1 MKVNLMDFFDTKNMS
16 EEDVK
21 KMEGLAEC
29 VNSVVENKL
38 KSFLSDEIK
47 LEDLK
52 KEIAEA
58 VKSVEG
64 LQNMSAKALDKETY
78 EKGMQEVNNALLRIK
93 AATEVKNG
101 QIEVK
106 SIEAQLYDQLKDY
119 ITTDAKGV
127 KTLNLQD
134 ACKSN
139 TSGKFTVDLVVKEA
153 GVIATGSMAPHYG
166 MAVDAQLGVT
176 PRAESVI
183 RKYASV
189 APTQSR
195 SLVYADYVSKEGDAA
210 WVPEGGLKPLMDAKL
225 EEKTVTA
232 GKVAIVAKFT
242 EETLADFPAFVAE
255 VQNEMVNKIGIKEED
270 GILNGSGTGGEIKG
284 VAADMPAFALDGLE
298 VKNGNEFDAIVSAY
312 TQVVATSEMNYRPN
326 LVLLNPVDY
335 AKMQLTKDANGG
347 YLRPFQYNGE
357 LVPGMRVEATN
368 RVAQGTFILGDFG
381 YLNIRDLQNV
391 TITFG
396 WENDDFRKNIVTCI
410 AEKRLMAYLK
420 SQYKTAFVKDTFAN
434 VITAITASV

>member
-1 MKVNLMDFFDTKNMS
+1 MKVNVMDFFDTKNMS

-29 VNSVVENKL
+29 VNTVVENKL

-52 KEIAEA
+52 KEISEA

-64 LQNMSAKALDKETY
+64 LQTMSAKALDKETY

-106 SIEAQLYDQLKDY
+106 SIEAQLHDQLKDY
-119 ITTDAKGV
+119 IVTDAKGM
-127 KTLNLQD
+127 KTLNLQE

-139 TSGKFTVDLVVKEA
+139 TSGKFTVDLVVKDA
-153 GVIATGSMAPHYG
+153 GVIVSGSNTHFGA
-166 MAVDAQLGVT
+166 ALDNQVVGV

-195 SLVYADYVSKEGDAA
+195 SLVYADYVSKDGDAA
-210 WVPEGGLKPLMDAKL
+210 WVPEGGLKPLMDAEL
-225 EEKTVTA
+225 QEKTVTA

-242 EETLADFPAFVAE
+242 EETLADYPAFVAE
-255 VQNEMVNKIGIKEED
+255 VQNEMVNKIGIKEEN

-284 VAADMPAFALDGLE
+284 VAVDMPAFALDGLE
-298 VKNGNEFDAIVSAY
+298 VEKGNEFDAIVAAY

-368 RVAQGTFILGDFG
+368 RVAKGSFILGDFG

-434 VITAITASV
+434 VITAITA

>member
-106 SIEAQLYDQLKDY
+106 SIEAQLYEQLKDF

-127 KTLNLQD
+127 KTLNLQE

-153 GVIATGSMAPHYG
+153 GTIMTGSMVPHYG
-166 MAVDAQLGVT
+166 MAVDTQLGVT
-176 PRAESVI
+176 PRSESVI

-195 SLVYADYVSKEGDAA
+195 SLVYADYVSKDGDAA

-255 VQNEMVNKIGIKEED
+255 VQNEMVNKIGLKEED
-270 GILNGSGTGGEIKG
+270 GILNGSGTSGEIKG

-298 VKNGNEFDAIVSAY
+298 VEKGNEFDAIVAAY

-357 LVPGMRVEATN
+357 LVPGMRVESTN
-368 RVAQGTFILGDFG
+368 RVDQGEFILGDFG
-381 YLNIRDLQNV
+381 YINIRDLQNIS
-391 TITFG
+391 ITFG

-434 VITAITASV
+434 VKTAITADA

>member
-153 GVIATGSMAPHYG
+153 GVIATGSMALHYG
-166 MAVDAQLGVT
+166 MTVDAQLGVT

-298 VKNGNEFDAIVSAY
+298 VEKGNEFDAIVSAY

-434 VITAITASV
+434 VITAITAKV

>member
-58 VKSVEG
+58 VKSVES

-106 SIEAQLYDQLKDY
+106 SIEAQLYEQLKDF
-119 ITTDAKGV
+119 ITTDSKGV
-127 KTLNLQD
+127 KTLNLQE

-153 GVIATGSMAPHYG
+153 GTIMTGSMVPHYG
-166 MAVDAQLGVT
+166 MAVDTQLGVE

-195 SLVYADYVSKEGDAA
+195 SLVYVDYVSKDGDAA
-210 WVPEGGLKPLMDAKL
+210 WVPECGLKPLMDA
-225 EEKTVTA
+225 EMQEKTVTA

-255 VQNEMVNKIGIKEED
+255 VQNEMVNKLGLKEED

-284 VAADMPAFALDGLE
+284 VAADFPAFALDNLE
-298 VKNGNEFDAIVSAY
+298 VEKPSDFDALVASY
-312 TQVVATSEMNYRPN
+312 TQVVSTSEMNYRPN
-326 LVLLNPVDY
+326 LVLVNPIDY
-335 AKMQLTKDANGG
+335 AKMQLTKDANGN
-347 YLRPFQYNGE
+347 YIRPFQFNGE
-357 LVPGMRVEATN
+357 LVPGLRVESTN
-368 RVAQGTFILGDFG
+368 RIEHGSFSLGDFG
-381 YLNIRDLQNV
+381 YINIRDLQNIS
-391 TITFG
+391 ITFG
-396 WENDDFRKNIVTCI
+396 WENDDFRKNIVSCI

-434 VITAITASV
+434 VKTAITADA

>member
-1 MKVNLMDFFDTKNMS
+1 MDFFDTKNMS

-52 KEIAEA
+52 KEISEA

-106 SIEAQLYDQLKDY
+106 SIEAQLYEQLKEY

-127 KTLNLQD
+127 KTLNLQE

-139 TSGKFTVDLVVKEA
+139 TSGKFTVDLVVKEV

-166 MAVDAQLGVT
+166 MAVDTQLGVT

-242 EETLADFPAFVAE
+242 EETLADFSAFVAE
-255 VQNEMVNKIGIKEED
+255 VQNEMVNKVGIKEED
-270 GILNGSGTGGEIKG
+270 GILNGTGTGGEIKG

-298 VKNGNEFDAIVSAY
+298 VEKGNEFDAIVSAY

-434 VITAITASV
+434 VITAITKA

>member
-52 KEIAEA
+52 KEISEA

-106 SIEAQLYDQLKDY
+106 SIEAQLYEQLKEY

-127 KTLNLQD
+127 KTLNLQE

-139 TSGKFTVDLVVKEA
+139 TSGKFTVDLVVKDA

-166 MAVDAQLGVT
+166 MAVDTQLGVT

-242 EETLADFPAFVAE
+242 EETLADFSAFVAE
-255 VQNEMVNKIGIKEED
+255 VQNEMVNKVGIKEED
-270 GILNGSGTGGEIKG
+270 GILNGTGTGGEIKG

-298 VKNGNEFDAIVSAY
+298 VEKGNEFDAIVSAY

-434 VITAITASV
+434 VITAITKA

>member
-52 KEIAEA
+52 KEISEA

-127 KTLNLQD
+127 KTLNLQE

-166 MAVDAQLGVT
+166 MSVDTQLGVT

-242 EETLADFPAFVAE
+242 EETLADFPAFVTE
-255 VQNEMVNKIGIKEED
+255 VQNEMVNKVGIKEED
-270 GILNGSGTGGEIKG
+270 GILNGTGTGGEIKG

-298 VKNGNEFDAIVSAY
+298 VEKGNEFDAIVSAY

-434 VITAITASV
+434 VITAITKA

>member
-52 KEIAEA
+52 KEISEA

-298 VKNGNEFDAIVSAY
+298 VEKGNEFDAIVSAY

-434 VITAITASV
+434 VITAITAKV

>member
-1 MKVNLMDFFDTKNMS
+1 MDFFDTKNMS

-52 KEIAEA
+52 KEISEA

-64 LQNMSAKALDKETY
+64 LQNMSAKAIDKETY

-106 SIEAQLYDQLKDY
+106 SIEAQLYDQLKEY

-326 LVLLNPVDY
+326 LVLFNPVDY

-434 VITAITASV
+434 VITAITA

>member
-106 SIEAQLYDQLKDY
+106 SIEAQLYEQLKDF

-127 KTLNLQD
+127 KTLNLQE

-153 GVIATGSMAPHYG
+153 GTIMTGSMVPHYG
-166 MAVDAQLGVT
+166 MAVDTQLGVE

-195 SLVYADYVSKEGDAA
+195 SLVYVDYVSKDGDAA
-210 WVPEGGLKPLMDAKL
+210 WVPEGGLKPLMDA
-225 EEKTVTA
+225 EMQEKTVTA

-255 VQNEMVNKIGIKEED
+255 VQNEMVNKLGLKEED

-284 VAADMPAFALDGLE
+284 VAADFPAFALDNLE
-298 VKNGNEFDAIVSAY
+298 VEKPSDFDALVASY
-312 TQVVATSEMNYRPN
+312 TQVVSTSEMNYRPN
-326 LVLLNPVDY
+326 LVLVNPIDY
-335 AKMQLTKDANGG
+335 AKMQLTKDANGN
-347 YLRPFQYNGE
+347 YIRPFQFNGE
-357 LVPGMRVEATN
+357 LVPGLRVESTN
-368 RVAQGTFILGDFG
+368 RIEQGSFSLGDFG
-381 YLNIRDLQNV
+381 YINIRDLQNIS
-391 TITFG
+391 ITFG

-434 VITAITASV
+434 VKTAITADA

>member
-16 EEDVK
+16 DEDVK

-52 KEIAEA
+52 KEISEA

-64 LQNMSAKALDKETY
+64 LQDMSAKALDKETY

-101 QIEVK
+101 QVEVK
-106 SIEAQLYDQLKDY
+106 SIEAQLYEQLKDY
-119 ITTDAKGV
+119 ITTDSKGV

-153 GVIATGSMAPHYG
+153 GVITTGSMAPHYG
-166 MAVDAQLGVT
+166 MAVDPQLGVT

-298 VKNGNEFDAIVSAY
+298 VEKGNEFDVIVAAY
-312 TQVVATSEMNYRPN
+312 TQVVATSDMNYRPN

-335 AKMQLTKDANGG
+335 AKMQLTKDANGN

-357 LVPGMRVEATN
+357 LVPGMRVESTN
-368 RVAQGTFILGDFG
+368 RVNQGEFILGDFG
-381 YLNIRDLQNV
+381 YINIRDLQNV

-434 VITAITASV
+434 VKTAIKAGA

>member
-52 KEIAEA
+52 KEISEA

-106 SIEAQLYDQLKDY
+106 SIEAQLYDQLKEY

-166 MAVDAQLGVT
+166 MSVDTQLGVT

-434 VITAITASV
+434 VITAITKA

>member
-1 MKVNLMDFFDTKNMS
+1 MDFFDTKNMS

-52 KEIAEA
+52 KEISEA

-106 SIEAQLYDQLKDY
+106 SIEAQLYEQLKEY

-127 KTLNLQD
+127 KTLNLQE

-139 TSGKFTVDLVVKEA
+139 TSGKFTVDLVVKDA

-166 MAVDAQLGVT
+166 MAVDTQLGVT

-242 EETLADFPAFVAE
+242 EETLADFSAFVAE
-255 VQNEMVNKIGIKEED
+255 VQNEMVNKVGIKEED
-270 GILNGSGTGGEIKG
+270 GILNGTGTGGEIKG

-298 VKNGNEFDAIVSAY
+298 VEKGNEFDAIVSAY

-434 VITAITASV
+434 VITAITKA

>member
-52 KEIAEA
+52 KEISEA

-106 SIEAQLYDQLKDY
+106 SIEAQLYEQLKEY

-127 KTLNLQD
+127 KTLNLQE

-139 TSGKFTVDLVVKEA
+139 TSGKFTVDLVVKNV

-166 MAVDAQLGVT
+166 MAVDTQLGVT

-242 EETLADFPAFVAE
+242 EETLADFSAFVAE
-255 VQNEMVNKIGIKEED
+255 VQNEMVNKVGIKEED
-270 GILNGSGTGGEIKG
+270 GILNGTGTGGEIKG

-298 VKNGNEFDAIVSAY
+298 VEKGNEFDAIVSAY

-434 VITAITASV
+434 VITAITKA